1 MSVIIQGSELRA
13 IALGTR
19 VSKGPVTNPQTAST
33 ALFTVTGGKVAIT
46 SLVGIVTT
54 VQGATANS
62 FNITYTP
69 SGGSAADLSAATVCT
84 SDAAGT
90 YYTITGVAADLVSA
104 QKVGGTEVPQV
115 TYAPTPTFLTGSI
128 VVGAGAL
135 NLKASGSN
143 TGATSWVLTY
153 VPIDDGAS
161 VVAA

>member
-1 MSVIIQGSELRA
+1 MSTIIQGSDLRA

-19 VSKGPVTNPQTAST
+19 VEKGPVTNPQTAST

-69 SGGSAADLSAATVCT
+69 SGGSAADLAAATVCT
-84 SDAAGT
+84 SDAVGT

-115 TYAPTPTFLTGSI
+115 TYAPTPTFLTGPL

-135 NLKASGSN
+135 NLKASGNN
-143 TGATSWVLTY
+143 TGATTWVLTY
-153 VPIDDGAS
+153 VPIDNGAAI
-161 VVAA
+161 VAA